1 MADDGED
8 TGLAPLTDERG
19 LVAADDQHVDRSQLK
34 LPTGVQMV
42 GKEASGEEN
51 EEVLCKL

>member
-1 MADDGED
+1 MADDNED
-8 TGLAPLTDERG
+8 SSLAPVADERG

-34 LPTGVQMV
+34 LPTGVHMA

-51 EEVLCKL
+51 EDVLCKV